1 MRYYPAFIDLEGK
14 KVVFSGAGTH
24 AAAKIRL
31 LLKTPA
37 EIHVFGNNACSQVTE
52 WAETGKVTL
61 HGRAV
66 EARDIE
72 DARLV
77 YGANDNPSEDKR
89 VLMLARKA
97 SVLGN
102 IVDNLEDSE
111 FLTPALVD
119 RAPVTVAI
127 GTEGTAPVLARQIKA
142 MLEQKLPASTGILAR
157 IADQFRPAAAKI
169 PDFGLRRDMWRR
181 FFAKDG
187 LEAHAKGGETA
198 VRHTLC
204 ELIEKAGS
212 FEPEDGHVSF
222 VGAGTG
228 DPGLLTIK
236 AHQALHDADVVIH
249 DSLVSDAVLEL
260 ARREA
265 TLIHAGKR
273 GYRKSMPQEEIKR
286 LMVKHAQKGKQVVR
300 LKSGDPSILARLDE
314 ELDALEA
321 EQISFD
327 IVPGITTAS
336 AAAAAIGS
344 SLTRRGRNSELT
356 ILSGHDMKGFA
367 EHEWAKLAKPGA
379 TAAIYM
385 GLKAATF
392 ICGRLRMHGAD
403 AETPVTIA
411 WNVSRSNQQIVASS
425 LGQLPETVKQFKN
438 DGPAI
443 LLYGIKPRAAFQTLD
458 GIATGEATDLL
469 EAGAR

>member
-52 WAETGKVTL
+52 WAEAGKIIL

-66 EARDIE
+66 EASDL
-72 DARLV
+72 DGARLV
-77 YGANDNPSEDKR
+77 YGANDNAAEDKR
-89 VLMLARKA
+89 VLALAKRA
-97 SVLGN
+97 GVLGN

-142 MLEQKLPASTGILAR
+142 MLEEKLPASTGILAR
-157 IADQFRPAAAKI
+157 IADQFRPAAAAI

-198 VRHTLC
+198 VRDTLSK
-204 ELIEKAGS
+204 LIENAKAC
-212 FEPEDGHVSF
+212 EPEDGHVSF
-222 VGAGTG
+222 VGSGTG

-236 AHQALHDADVVIH
+236 AHQVLHDADVVIH

-273 GYRKSMPQEEIKR
+273 GYRKSMPQVEINR
-286 LMVKHAQKGKQVVR
+286 LMVKHALEGKQVVR

-321 EQISFD
+321 QGISFD
-327 IVPGITTAS
+327 VVPGITTAS

-392 ICGRLRMHGAD
+392 ICGRLRMHGAN

-411 WNVSRSNQQIVASS
+411 WNVSRPDQRFIATS
-425 LGQLPETVKQFKN
+425 LGQLPQAVKQFET

-443 LLYGIKPRAAFQTLD
+443 LLYGIRPRAAYGTLEGMNDQTP
-458 GIATGEATDLL
+458 ADLL